1 MKKLIFPLL
10 VLWGGLLMTGCNK
23 DDGARG
29 NVSFS
34 GVSNDVSSAVINVY
48 ERTATETNFE
58 IYLMLEGSD
67 IEQLHVGGVYF
78 DLYFEGSLE
87 EFPAGTY
94 TMEDGILETGE
105 YNSNLSGVT
114 EEVEIVSGTLTVG
127 RKGND
132 YSFEFNGTASR
143 YDSEAGNYLA
153 PEPFSCS
160 YSGPVT
166 YTYEF

>member
-1 MKKLIFPLL
+1 
-10 VLWGGLLMTGCNK
+10 MTGCNK

-29 NVSFS
+29 KVSFS

-48 ERTATETNFE
+48 ERTETETNFE

-94 TMEDGILETGE
+94 TMEDGILENG
-105 YNSNLSGVT
+105 SGV
-114 EEVEIVSGTLTVG
+114 EDGIGFPAFACVFGCGSR
-127 RKGND
+127 RK
-132 YSFEFNGTASR
+132 
-143 YDSEAGNYLA
+143 
-153 PEPFSCS
+153 
-160 YSGPVT
+160 
-166 YTYEF
+166 